1 MNRNTNPNHDVQI
14 SVPLSKLAASR
25 RNPRRVKLE
34 RDAHRRLVASIRAHG
49 LLAPLVVQPD
59 DKNPGAYRVIAGNR
73 RLAALREA
81 YKDAAKPPKVPCVL
95 RAVDDQTADALAL
108 AENFVREPMH
118 PLDEAEAFAR
128 LAREEA
134 KGVQAIA
141 AEFGVSEPYVRQR
154 MKLATLA
161 DPVKAA
167 YRQGGIDTGTAE
179 AFASVPA
186 DRQAEVWQETGGN
199 PQHAQHVRNII
210 AHAWIDAKSA
220 IFDVSKLPEGSLSS
234 DLFAE
239 RVLVERKA
247 FMEAQAEALLAER
260 QALIEDGWAEVMVG
274 PQADIQDR
282 LWSMDPP
289 PVEYDDATTAALAKL
304 DRRRRKWEAKL
315 EQVEESD
322 EAGLDAVGAKIEA
335 LDAEERTT
343 TEGAP
348 IRHSEAT
355 KAIATAFLIL
365 DPDGRVRRE
374 YRTPRPKYSPAS
386 GGKPGGSTG
395 AFSADP
401 SSPTPPTPV
410 PTPDELVDSQ
420 LATTFTHQA
429 IGVREAL
436 LNAPAA
442 RKRVLAM
449 ILHERVHSEALSVR
463 HDANSTTITAD
474 HTEGFTSPALVAL
487 RRLRVDGDPFYDQHY
502 VHDHE
507 AYERL
512 KTRTDEQLDVLIDL
526 CTVEFLTAHL
536 QRPTRLVWQLAEEL
550 GVNVRCDWRPD
561 AAWLSGYRKIQLAG
575 LVGEL
580 RGPAY
585 TAAAERRKKTELVDE
600 LAALF
605 THAAEGKLADTALA
619 DRVNQWL
626 PSNLRPKRMEEAESK
641 DDDRQEAA

>member
-1 MNRNTNPNHDVQI
+1 MNRNTNANHDVQI
-14 SVPLSKLAASR
+14 SVPLSKLAAGR

-59 DKNPGAYRVIAGNR
+59 DKNAGAYRVIAGNR

-186 DRQAEVWQETGGN
+186 ERQAEVWQETGGN

-220 IFDVSKLPEGSLSS
+220 IFDVTKLPEGSVSS

-239 RVLVERKA
+239 RVLVERHA

-260 QALIEDGWAEVMVG
+260 QALIEDGWAEVVVG

-282 LWSMDPP
+282 LWSMDTP
-289 PVEYDDATTAALAKL
+289 PVEYDEATTAALAKL
-304 DRRRRKWEAKL
+304 DRRRRKWEARL

-335 LDAEERTT
+335 LDEEERKL
-343 TEGAP
+343 TEAAP

-355 KAIATAFLIL
+355 KSFATAFLIL
-365 DPDGRVRRE
+365 DPDGKVRRE

-386 GGKPGGSTG
+386 TGGTGGF
-395 AFSADP
+395 APD
-401 SSPTPPTPV
+401 SSGPMPPPPV
-410 PTPDELVDSQ
+410 PSPDELVDSQ

-474 HTEGFTSPALVAL
+474 HAEGFTSPALVAL
-487 RRLRVDGDPFYDQHY
+487 RQLRVDGDPFYDQHY
-502 VHDHE
+502 VADHE
-507 AYERL
+507 AYELL
-512 KTRTDEQLDVLIDL
+512 KTRTDEQLDFLIDL
-526 CTVEFLTAHL
+526 CTVEFITAHL

-550 GVNVRCDWRPD
+550 GVNVRNHWRPD
-561 AAWLSGYRKIQLAG
+561 AAWLNGYRKIQLAG

-580 RGPAY
+580 RGLNHS
-585 TAAAERRKKTELVDE
+585 AAAGRKKKSDLVEE

-605 THAAEGKLADTALA
+605 THAAEGKLADPALV

-626 PSNLRPKRMEEAESK
+626 PSNLRPKRMEEADK
-641 DDDRQEAA
+641 ADDDDRHEAA

>member
-1 MNRNTNPNHDVQI
+1 MNRNTNPNHDVLI
-14 SVPLSKLAASR
+14 TVPLSKLAAGR

-49 LLAPLVVQPD
+49 LLAPLVIQPD
-59 DKNPGAYRVIAGNR
+59 DKNAGAFRVIAGNR

-134 KGVQAIA
+134 KGVRSIA

-186 DRQAEVWQETGGN
+186 ERQAEVWQETGGS

-210 AHAWIDAKSA
+210 AHAWIDATSA
-220 IFDVSKLPEGSLSS
+220 IFDVARLPEGAVSS

-239 RVLVERKA
+239 RVLVERQA

-260 QALIEDGWAEVMVG
+260 QALIEDGWAEVVVG
-274 PQADIQDR
+274 PQADVQDR
-282 LWSMDPP
+282 LWSMDTP
-289 PVEYDDATTAALAKL
+289 PVAYDDATTAALAKL

-315 EQVEESD
+315 EQMDESD
-322 EAGLDAVGAKIEA
+322 EAGLEAIGAKIEA
-335 LDAEERTT
+335 LDDEERKTT
-343 TEGAP
+343 DAAP

-355 KAIATAFLIL
+355 KSVSTAFLIL

-374 YRTPRPKYSPAS
+374 YRTPRRKYSPAS
-386 GGKPGGSTG
+386 AGKAGGMT
-395 AFSADP
+395 AD
-401 SSPTPPTPV
+401 SSGPMPPTPV
-410 PTPDELVDSQ
+410 RSPDDLVDSQ

-487 RRLRVDGDPFYDQHY
+487 RKLRVDGDPFYDQHY
-502 VHDHE
+502 VPDHE

-512 KTRTDEQLDVLIDL
+512 KTRTDEQLDFLIDL

-550 GVNVRCDWRPD
+550 GVNVRNYWRPD
-561 AAWLSGYRKIQLAG
+561 AAWLTGYRKIQLAG

-585 TAAAERRKKTELVDE
+585 SGAAERRKKTELVDE

-605 THAAEGKLADTALA
+605 THAAEGKLADPALA
-619 DRVNQWL
+619 ERVNQWL
-626 PSNLRPKRMEEAESK
+626 PSNLRPKRMEPEEAPDEG
-641 DDDRQEAA
+641 DRQEAA